1 MSTQPISP
9 STSAT
14 SSNQYAS
21 GSSLGSLG
29 SGTPLQ
35 ITGLASGLNTN
46 AVVQA
51 LMAAQQQQ
59 VTNLQNQQSGITAL
73 NKQLTSIQTALQTV
87 ADDADA
93 LGNPSLFAK
102 AQSITSTN
110 STLVSAT
117 ANGKTGAVV

>member
-1 MSTQPISP
+1 MSTQPISSGP
-9 STSAT
+9 SAT

-21 GSSLGSLG
+21 GSSLSSLG
-29 SGTPLQ
+29 SGGALQ

-59 VTNLQNQQSGITAL
+59 LTNLQNQQTGITAL

-87 ADDADA
+87 ADDAQA
-93 LGNPSLFAK
+93 LGSP
-102 AQSITSTN
+102 
-110 STLVSAT
+110 TL
-117 ANGKTGAVV
+117 